1 MSTRGRV
8 RSPESIATRVVAFNL
23 SSCFY
28 DEKFPQMLTSLRLHN
43 FRCFEGVSVD
53 IGPGLNLFLGGNGEG
68 KTTILEGACVL
79 LRLQSQRSASLA
91 PVTQIGKKSFGV
103 RGRFDEHELEFRYRA
118 LRRQVKF
125 DGVEQRTLG
134 EYLRLGRV
142 VSLANVDIELVRGA
156 SEARRRFLDFLGL
169 QINDAYRPALR
180 AYERA
185 LRARNALLKSP
196 TARPREVAAYDV
208 PLLQH
213 GQVLLRLRAELTELL
228 APLAIHAY
236 QRISAAREKFT
247 LRFVPGASA
256 DFQGDLERSHRE
268 SIRLRQTIVGPHRD
282 DLELR
287 VDDFPAAQFASEGQQ
302 RSIALAMK
310 IGQAEALK
318 KSGDKKAPLLLIDD
332 IFGEL
337 DPERRN
343 ALLDSLPVDSQ
354 KLVTATAMPWR
365 DQIKADSIYEMRDR
379 RIRKV

>member
-1 MSTRGRV
+1 
-8 RSPESIATRVVAFNL
+8 
-23 SSCFY
+23 
-28 DEKFPQMLTSLRLHN
+28 MLTSLRFHN
-43 FRCFEGVSVD
+43 FRCFEGLSVD
-53 IGPGLNLFLGGNGEG
+53 FGPGLNLFFGGNGEG

-91 PVTQIGKKSFGV
+91 PVIQIGKKSFGI
-103 RGRFDEHELEFRYRA
+103 RGRFEEHELEFRYRA
-118 LRRQVKF
+118 LRREVRF
-125 DGVEQRTLG
+125 DGAEQRTLG

-142 VSLANVDIELVRGA
+142 VSLANVDIELVRGG
-156 SEARRRFLDFLGL
+156 SDARRRYLDFLGL
-169 QINDAYRPALR
+169 QIDNAYRPALR

-208 PLLQH
+208 PLIQH
-213 GQVLLRLRAELTELL
+213 GQVLLRLRAELAEML
-228 APLAIHAY
+228 APFAAQAY
-236 QRISAAREKFT
+236 QRISAARENFA
-247 LRFVPGASA
+247 LRFVPGASV
-256 DFQGDLERSHRE
+256 DFEGDLERTHRQ

-282 DLELR
+282 DLELL

-310 IGQAEALK
+310 IAQAEALK

-343 ALLDSLPVDSQ
+343 ALLDSLAPNSQ

-365 DQIKADSIYEMRDR
+365 DEIIADAVYEMRDR
-379 RIRKV
+379 RLQRR

>member
-1 MSTRGRV
+1 
-8 RSPESIATRVVAFNL
+8 
-23 SSCFY
+23 
-28 DEKFPQMLTSLRLHN
+28 MLTSLRLQN
-43 FRCFEGVSVD
+43 FRCFESLSVD
-53 IGPGLNLFLGGNGEG
+53 FGPSLNLFLGGNGEG

-91 PVTQIGKKSFGV
+91 PIIQIGKKSFGV
-103 RGRFDEHELEFRYRA
+103 RGRFEEHELEFRYRA
-118 LRRQVKF
+118 LRREVRF
-125 DGVEQRTLG
+125 DGFEQRTLG

-142 VSLANVDIELVRGA
+142 VSLANVDIELVRGG
-156 SEARRRFLDFLGL
+156 SDARRRYLDFLGL
-169 QINDAYRPALR
+169 QIDNTYRPALR
-180 AYERA
+180 AYDRA

-208 PLLQH
+208 PLIQH
-213 GQVLLRLRAELTELL
+213 GQVLLRLRAELAEML
-228 APLAIHAY
+228 APFAAEAY
-236 QRISAAREKFT
+236 QRISGARENFA

-256 DFQGDLERSHRE
+256 DFESDLERTHRD

-282 DLELR
+282 DLELL
-287 VDDFPAAQFASEGQQ
+287 VDNFPAAQFASEGQQ

-343 ALLDSLPVDSQ
+343 ALLDSLPPDSQ

-365 DQIKADSIYEMRDR
+365 DEIIADRIYE
-379 RIRKV
+379 IREREVRSA